1 MEYLLLGSILIL
13 VILLVLHQSNKRR
26 TKKKIEQIRAAWGKP
41 KTDSFDFDNI
51 RRYSDA
57 VKENTFHRLT
67 DQTIEDIDLH
77 GLFTFI
83 DRSTSK
89 VGQQLLFKKLL
100 EPGNATEDPQAG
112 FTKMFEE
119 DKKLR
124 EAIQLELLKLSHGDA
139 YYISTLLQDKLL
151 EKPKWF
157 NLLILDVAITGTLA
171 ILAFPISGS
180 SYFSHYSDNTK
191 YVFALLE

>member
-89 VGQQLLFKKLL
+89 VGQQLLFKNYWNL
-100 EPGNATEDPQAG
+100 ATLRKIRRRDLQRYL
-112 FTKMFEE
+112 
-119 DKKLR
+119 KK
-124 EAIQLELLKLSHGDA
+124 IKSYG
-139 YYISTLLQDKLL
+139 
-151 EKPKWF
+151 KPF
-157 NLLILDVAITGTLA
+157 N
-171 ILAFPISGS
+171 
-180 SYFSHYSDNTK
+180 
-191 YVFALLE
+191 